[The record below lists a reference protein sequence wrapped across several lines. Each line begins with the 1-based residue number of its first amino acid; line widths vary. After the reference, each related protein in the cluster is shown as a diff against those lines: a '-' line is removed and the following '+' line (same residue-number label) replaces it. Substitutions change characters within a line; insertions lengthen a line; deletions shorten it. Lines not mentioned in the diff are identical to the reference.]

1 MAVSDGLSC
10 RMHVSFLLKFFLFAA
25 LIALAGCVGG
35 VAGGACAGVRL
46 LPDGYRQAVHRAA
59 KTAAWVCV
67 SVSLLLAAFRYWL
80 AV

>member
-1 MAVSDGLSC
+1 M
-10 RMHVSFLLKFFLFAA
+10 FAA
-25 LIALAGCVGG
+25 LIALAV
-35 VAGGACAGVRL
+35 VRL

-67 SVSLLLAAFRYWL
+67 SMSLLLAALRYWL

>member
-25 LIALAGCVGG
+25 LAALAV
-35 VAGGACAGVRL
+35 VWL

-67 SVSLLLAAFRYWL
+67 SVSLLLAALRYWL

>member
-1 MAVSDGLSC
+1 
-10 RMHVSFLLKFFLFAA
+10 MHVSFLLKFFLFAA
-25 LIALAGCVGG
+25 LIALAV
-35 VAGGACAGVRL
+35 VRL

-67 SVSLLLAAFRYWL
+67 LMSLLLAALRYWL